1 MSQTLNQYLLRV
13 GVFLALVFIIVVLLY
28 PVLQEAFLSN
38 IFINLIILLALA
50 VGIIFNI
57 VKLIDLNS
65 DFSSLVNFDINK
77 SSQSFTNNSGNLKNI
92 TEDLKPIDGRFVF
105 KSTSISRLIEN
116 TDMALSSVRETSRY
130 LVGLL
135 VFLGL
140 LGTFWG
146 LLKTIG
152 SVGNVISGL
161 GIDDTNVA
169 GFFNSL
175 KDGLNAPLQGMS
187 IAFSSS
193 LLGLAGSL
201 ILGFID
207 INLGCPVKKVVKK
220 GCGAALLRDPA
231 YLEKFLTIIKKG
243 IRIPL
248 TVKMRTGWNEEELT
262 IHECVQAAY
271 NSGCEW
277 VAIHGRTRAQGYEG
291 KADWNLIAEVKANAK
306 IPVIGNG
313 DIRNAEQARR
323 RLAESKVDAVMIGRG
338 ALRNPGI
345 FNECIGLKTD
355 ISCLNIIRR
364 YQKSLKEYYDTRF
377 ALIMLRKF
385 SAWLAFGNP
394 GAAKFRKS
402 MFDCLT
408 SAEVM
413 EKVEAFFQ
421 NETPLPFND
430 NEKFMMGGHG

>member
-1 MSQTLNQYLLRV
+1 MSQTLNQYLVRV

-65 DFSSLVNFDINK
+65 DYSSLVNFDINK

-207 INLGCPVKKVVKK
+207 INLGQAQNKFSLFFEKVLNNNSAPDLLSSTSSDDVNTQ
-220 GCGAALLRDPA
+220 ALQKIYD
-231 YLEKFLTIIKKG
+231 
-243 IRIPL
+243 
-248 TVKMRTGWNEEELT
+248 
-262 IHECVQAAY
+262 
-271 NSGCEW
+271 
-277 VAIHGRTRAQGYEG
+277 
-291 KADWNLIAEVKANAK
+291 NLDSIV
-306 IPVIGNG
+306 
-313 DIRNAEQARR
+313 
-323 RLAESKVDAVMIGRG
+323 
-338 ALRNPGI
+338 
-345 FNECIGLKTD
+345 
-355 ISCLNIIRR
+355 
-364 YQKSLKEYYDTRF
+364 YSLK
-377 ALIMLRKF
+377 K
-385 SAWLAFGNP
+385 
-394 GAAKFRKS
+394 
-402 MFDCLT
+402 T
-408 SAEVM
+408 SDN
-413 EKVEAFFQ
+413 Q
-421 NETPLPFND
+421 NEISKYLSELSNQIKNVNNQSAKLDEKLSNFLSSQLNTQSSILQLINKINEQGILDSSTKKIFDNLNKNIQEFNK
-430 NEKFMMGGHG
+430 NTKK

>member
-1 MSQTLNQYLLRV
+1 MPQTLNQYLLRV

-57 VKLIDLNS
+57 VKLIGLSN
-65 DFSSLVNFDINK
+65 DFSSLVNFDINN
-77 SSQSFTNNSGNLKNI
+77 SSQSFNNNSANLKNI
-92 TEDLKPIDGRFVF
+92 IVDLKPIDGRFVF
-105 KSTSISRLIEN
+105 KSSSINRLIEN

-207 INLGCPVKKVVKK
+207 INLGQAQNKFSLFFEKVLNKNSVPDLINSSSSDNLNKQ
-220 GCGAALLRDPA
+220 ALQKIYD
-231 YLEKFLTIIKKG
+231 
-243 IRIPL
+243 
-248 TVKMRTGWNEEELT
+248 
-262 IHECVQAAY
+262 
-271 NSGCEW
+271 
-277 VAIHGRTRAQGYEG
+277 
-291 KADWNLIAEVKANAK
+291 NLDSIV
-306 IPVIGNG
+306 
-313 DIRNAEQARR
+313 
-323 RLAESKVDAVMIGRG
+323 
-338 ALRNPGI
+338 
-345 FNECIGLKTD
+345 
-355 ISCLNIIRR
+355 
-364 YQKSLKEYYDTRF
+364 YSLK
-377 ALIMLRKF
+377 K
-385 SAWLAFGNP
+385 
-394 GAAKFRKS
+394 
-402 MFDCLT
+402 T
-408 SAEVM
+408 SEN
-413 EKVEAFFQ
+413 Q
-421 NETPLPFND
+421 NEINKYLSELSNQIKNANNQSTKLDEKLSNFLSTQLNTQSSILQLINKINEQGILDSSTKKIFDDLNKSIQEFNA
-430 NEKFMMGGHG
+430 NSKK

>member
-57 VKLIDLNS
+57 VKLIDLNN

-92 TEDLKPIDGRFVF
+92 IEDLKPIDGRFVF
-105 KSTSISRLIEN
+105 KSTSINRLIEN

-207 INLGCPVKKVVKK
+207 INLGQAQNKFSLFFEKVLNNNSAPDLLSSTSSDNVNTQ
-220 GCGAALLRDPA
+220 ALQKIYD
-231 YLEKFLTIIKKG
+231 
-243 IRIPL
+243 
-248 TVKMRTGWNEEELT
+248 
-262 IHECVQAAY
+262 
-271 NSGCEW
+271 
-277 VAIHGRTRAQGYEG
+277 
-291 KADWNLIAEVKANAK
+291 NLDSIV
-306 IPVIGNG
+306 
-313 DIRNAEQARR
+313 
-323 RLAESKVDAVMIGRG
+323 
-338 ALRNPGI
+338 
-345 FNECIGLKTD
+345 
-355 ISCLNIIRR
+355 
-364 YQKSLKEYYDTRF
+364 YSLK
-377 ALIMLRKF
+377 K
-385 SAWLAFGNP
+385 
-394 GAAKFRKS
+394 
-402 MFDCLT
+402 T
-408 SAEVM
+408 SDN
-413 EKVEAFFQ
+413 Q
-421 NETPLPFND
+421 NEISKYLSELSNQIKNVNNQSAKLDEKLSNFLSSQLNTQSSILQLINKINEQGILDSSTKKIFDNLNKNIQEFNK
-430 NEKFMMGGHG
+430 NTKK

>member
-207 INLGCPVKKVVKK
+207 INLGQAQNKFSLFFEKVVNNNSVPDLLNSTSSDNVNSQ
-220 GCGAALLRDPA
+220 ALQKIYD
-231 YLEKFLTIIKKG
+231 
-243 IRIPL
+243 
-248 TVKMRTGWNEEELT
+248 
-262 IHECVQAAY
+262 
-271 NSGCEW
+271 
-277 VAIHGRTRAQGYEG
+277 
-291 KADWNLIAEVKANAK
+291 NLDSIV
-306 IPVIGNG
+306 
-313 DIRNAEQARR
+313 
-323 RLAESKVDAVMIGRG
+323 
-338 ALRNPGI
+338 
-345 FNECIGLKTD
+345 
-355 ISCLNIIRR
+355 
-364 YQKSLKEYYDTRF
+364 YSLK
-377 ALIMLRKF
+377 K
-385 SAWLAFGNP
+385 
-394 GAAKFRKS
+394 
-402 MFDCLT
+402 T
-408 SAEVM
+408 SDN
-413 EKVEAFFQ
+413 Q
-421 NETPLPFND
+421 NEISKYLSELSNQIKNVNNQSAKLDEKLSNFLSSQLNTQSSILQLINKINEQGILDSSTKKIFDNLNKNIQEFNK
-430 NEKFMMGGHG
+430 NTKK